1 MVANSLEILPI
12 YYHDLFHFIQIKI
25 TLRTVEFIML
35 FV

>member
-1 MVANSLEILPI
+1 MGANRFVKIVY
-12 YYHDLFHFIQIKI
+12 YYHDLFHFIKIKI

>member
-1 MVANSLEILPI
+1 MGANRFVII
-12 YYHDLFHFIQIKI
+12 VRYHDLFHFIQIKI